1 MNDFSAL
8 STVTDG
14 LRTGIRDF
22 ALEGIYTY
30 YCKIGVSRQNLL
42 KNNTFIFMI
51 SKSPPALF
59 KINFFLGSS
68 NSGSSNSSESNTELE
83 LGEVGFSIANKRG
96 NNVSTDK
103 IQLNLF
109 PAFTS

>member
-1 MNDFSAL
+1 
-8 STVTDG
+8 
-14 LRTGIRDF
+14 
-22 ALEGIYTY
+22 
-30 YCKIGVSRQNLL
+30 
-42 KNNTFIFMI
+42 MI

-59 KINFFLGSS
+59 KISYFLGSS

-103 IQLNLF
+103 IQLTLF
-109 PAFTS
+109 PTFTSWKLFLFCLCILHCH